1 MAEKMPQTF
10 ENHAKLVPLFHYV
23 ALPVF
28 LINILLALYRMVTA
42 FSLETAWG
50 VALAVG
56 LMLVALFARVF
67 ALGAQ
72 DRVIRLEE
80 RLRMHGLFPD
90 ELKPRIDD
98 LTMEQLVALRFA
110 SDAEL
115 PSLTRKVLDEGVADR
130 KTIKQMVVTWRADY
144 QRL

>member
-1 MAEKMPQTF
+1 MAEKKPQTF
-10 ENHAKLVPLFHYV
+10 KNHAKLVPLFHYV
-23 ALPVF
+23 VLPMF
-28 LINILLALYRMVTA
+28 LVNLLLALYRMFTGFA
-42 FSLETAWG
+42 FETAWG
-50 VALAVG
+50 AAMAIG
-56 LMLVALFARVF
+56 LILVALFARVF

-80 RLRMHGLFPD
+80 RLRMRGLLPD
-90 ELKPRIDD
+90 GLKPQIDD
-98 LTMEQLVALRFA
+98 FTMDQLAALRFA

-115 PSLTRKVLDEGVADR
+115 PSLAKKVVDDGIADR

>member
-1 MAEKMPQTF
+1 MAEKKPQTF

-23 ALPVF
+23 VLPMF
-28 LINILLALYRMVTA
+28 LVNLLLALYRMFTG
-42 FSLETAWG
+42 FSFETAWG
-50 VALAVG
+50 AAMAIG

-80 RLRMHGLFPD
+80 RLRMRGLLPD
-90 ELKPRIDD
+90 GLEPQIDD
-98 LTMEQLVALRFA
+98 FTMDQLAALRFA

-115 PSLTRKVLDEGVADR
+115 PSLAKKVVDDGIADR